1 MLPADPWPLLFPVFS
16 NALQL
21 QKTVKELKLEYVA
34 KGDFL
39 KALTSKKLST
49 FLEWVL
55 RSDLFVHYIAIDPL
69 YWSTV
74 DIIDSSI
81 DESPHLMM
89 VAPQLKNDLYTALRT
104 DFPWLVDAFI
114 RYGYPDLGPSGPA
127 FIAELSA
134 FIEDRD
140 DMFDS
145 FSFQTLKG
153 VLEMGAHAEELPF
166 LQGETA
172 NVLID
177 NLLPFVIHRLCLF
190 KNSAHVLDVE
200 PFIEKRLQKNRF
212 IDGDCEV
219 SMYRYA
225 ISHNEPG
232 VQISDVV
239 VGLLAKFFS
248 WIARTSID
256 DVIEARGSLN
266 EIQERN
272 RKLIAELFE
281 RSTISTDAYVQRVI
295 CLEDET
301 RGALFLS

>member
-1 MLPADPWPLLFPVFS
+1 
-16 NALQL
+16 
-21 QKTVKELKLEYVA
+21 
-34 KGDFL
+34 
-39 KALTSKKLST
+39 
-49 FLEWVL
+49 
-55 RSDLFVHYIAIDPL
+55 
-69 YWSTV
+69 
-74 DIIDSSI
+74 
-81 DESPHLMM
+81 
-89 VAPQLKNDLYTALRT
+89 
-104 DFPWLVDAFI
+104 
-114 RYGYPDLGPSGPA
+114 
-127 FIAELSA
+127 
-134 FIEDRD
+134 
-140 DMFDS
+140 MFDR
-145 FSFQTLKG
+145 FSFQMLKG

-200 PFIEKRLQKNRF
+200 PFIEKRLKKNRF
-212 IDGDCEV
+212 MDGDCEV
-219 SMYRYA
+219 STGTPSLTMNLVFRF
-225 ISHNEPG
+225 PM
-232 VQISDVV
+232 V

-301 RGALFLS
+301 RGALFASWSLASPITTLVRPSDPASACDRRITAQSAAL